1 MCQIISKFQQV
12 LVSIPVWKYTGEMA
26 RREQTSSNPVVVGL
40 FCLHCLFFLGYD
52 SDTEC
57 SEHDSHLVAQTR
69 RRNKGKKYVSIASD
83 DPVDYAYFKAV
94 SDRYHGHGEDRGSHQ
109 QSPKMSHSDPNLN
122 RECLPGGA
130 VAVGFVP
137 NRYTGEVGGERSV
150 SRSSQRRQHELF
162 PGSPVRSV
170 SSSDLAGGD
179 RNGLQYGGGFSEQN
193 RSSEDVGKVNTYIR
207 QVADGGTHEF
217 SFAVVCNPGSG
228 DHLWSLVEVSDTSVL

>member
-1 MCQIISKFQQV
+1 MAGRKNVLQIQSLPALTCIMCIN
-12 LVSIPVWKYTGEMA
+12 
-26 RREQTSSNPVVVGL
+26 RL
-40 FCLHCLFFLGYD
+40 FVLGYD

-57 SEHDSHLVAQTR
+57 SEHDRHLVAQTR
-69 RRNKGKKYVSIASD
+69 RRNKGKKYASIASD

-94 SDRYHGHGEDRGSHQ
+94 SDRYHGHGDDRGSHT

-137 NRYTGEVGGERSV
+137 SRYTDDRNV
-150 SRSSQRRQHELF
+150 SRSSQRSYRQNELF

-170 SSSDLAGGD
+170 SSSDIAGGD
-179 RNGLQYGGGFSEQN
+179 RTELQHREQN
-193 RSSEDVGKVNTYIR
+193 HSSEDVGKVNTYIR

-217 SFAVVCNPGSG
+217 
-228 DHLWSLVEVSDTSVL
+228 